1 MFKKI
6 ILCVFAL
13 MLMSTMA
20 FADIMCEC
28 TDSKTAPVFEDDGHT
43 FIMKIMCLDCGL
55 PKSITTNI
63 THTWVNGVC
72 ACGAKCPHNY
82 VNYICTAC
90 GMEAEGKPC
99 DHEYKEIKR
108 EPATCQYAAY
118 VWSKCIHCG
127 NEKGYEVGTPDTTE
141 HKYVHNAT
149 KMPTCTDDGTT
160 WYKCERC
167 GDINE
172 VTIPNNGHK
181 YSWVVVKKPTVTE
194 DGYKEYKCDVCG
206 HVDKTEV
213 TRYTKWYYNNTMCS
227 FGPTTR
233 ELIGGNDWYRVTPV
247 DITIDGTYTYDLI
260 ASNLYVIGR
269 VDIVVSNGAMVVD
282 YFIDVDDV
290 VIHAADLLLYGSKRD
305 MKRHNAV
312 VANVGDAIDLVGTFG
327 EDNVVIVSLIL
338 TGDYDAAHRSVTRM
352 KIDEDVINQ
361 MIEMI
366 D

>member
-6 ILCVFAL
+6 ILFFCAL

-20 FADIMCEC
+20 LATTVDVVCSHHKGVE
-28 TDSKTAPVFEDDGHT
+28 KNTA
-43 FIMKIMCLDCGL
+43 
-55 PKSITTNI
+55 
-63 THTWVNGVC
+63 
-72 ACGAKCPHNY
+72 
-82 VNYICTAC
+82 
-90 GMEAEGKPC
+90 
-99 DHEYKEIKR
+99 
-108 EPATCQYAAY
+108 
-118 VWSKCIHCG
+118 
-127 NEKGYEVGTPDTTE
+127 
-141 HKYVHNAT
+141 
-149 KMPTCTDDGTT
+149 PTCTEWGCHSFWCLECNFEKMDMLEPLDHYYVVDIIKHPTCIDKGAVQ
-160 WYKCERC
+160 YKCERC
-167 GDINE
+167 GDIKE
-172 VTIPNNGHK
+172 VTINANGHDCK
-181 YSWVVVKKPTVTE
+181 WVVVKKPTVTE

-247 DITIDGTYTYDLI
+247 DITVDGTYTYDLI

-290 VIHAADLLLYGSKRD
+290 VIHEADLLLYGSKRD

-327 EDNVVIVSLIL
+327 EDNAVIVSLIL

-361 MIEMI
+361 MNEMI